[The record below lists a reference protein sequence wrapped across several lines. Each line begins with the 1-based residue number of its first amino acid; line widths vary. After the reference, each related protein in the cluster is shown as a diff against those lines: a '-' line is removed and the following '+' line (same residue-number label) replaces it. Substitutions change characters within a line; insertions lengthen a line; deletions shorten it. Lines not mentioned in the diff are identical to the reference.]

1 MSTLYRGKH
10 YDIKDGIRY
19 GNALYYAVVRSDGK
33 GVDTLHLDL
42 EKAKERWRKLE
53 VEKNTHRS

>member
-1 MSTLYRGKH
+1 MTTLYRGKH

-19 GNALYYAVVRSDGK
+19 GSALYYAAVRSDGK

-53 VEKNTHRS
+53 SEVKK